1 MYIEATL
8 FTLAA
13 WFLGLFADANIDFNP
28 RGFLC
33 LRLLLP
39 IIVMG
44 LCILKSIKEER
55 RDSADKGRKEHEE

>member
-1 MYIEATL
+1 MYIKATL

-13 WFLGLFADANIDFNP
+13 WFVGLVADANIDFNP

-44 LCILKSIKEER
+44 LCILKSIKQ
-55 RDSADKGRKEHEE
+55 DKQDDINANEDK